1 MQLGDI
7 LTVKKFSFSNKAGGT
22 GLSDWKWNEKFDK
35 PIKVEVIKVLNDY
48 ETGQQAWVISHPD
61 EKELIA
67 YLDRNARKGLPFFNR
82 DTDELTFDASD
93 VYVLFVSEFNIID
106 TPKSIYKA
114 ADLTAQAVLI
124 KAIVITG
131 KSPSEFAYTLIK
143 SGIGS
148 DDQPNYLNIYEDASE
163 DLTITR
169 MSKEEV
175 LSEFAISEE
184 MLVSLEG
191 EVR

>member
-1 MQLGDI
+1 MKLGDI
-7 LTVKKFSFSNKAGGT
+7 LTVKKFSFSNKEGGT
-22 GLSDWKWNEKFDK
+22 GLSDWKWNEKFEK
-35 PIKVEVIKVLNDY
+35 PIKVEVIKVFDDY
-48 ETGQQAWVISHPD
+48 ETGQHAWVIPHPN

-93 VYVLFVSEFNIID
+93 VYVLFVSDFNIID
-106 TPKSIYKA
+106 TPKPIYKA
-114 ADLTAQAVLI
+114 EDLIAQTVLI
-124 KAIVITG
+124 KAIVITE
-131 KSPSEFAYTLIK
+131 KSPSEFAHTIIK